1 MVSKK
6 ERLYA
11 VIPAGLED
19 WVAKP
24 PGSRAYPDLC
34 CTRAGPSLLNAVVAA
49 VAFYGRVPSISLVL
63 GCMAVAIVGAHRYWL
78 ANRAKTIFRALIAGD
93 GGNLKPTRLHLP

>member
-19 WVAKP
+19 WVANRLV
-24 PGSRAYPDLC
+24 RAHIRIL
-34 CTRAGPSLLNAVVAA
+34 AALVLGHLLNAVVVA

-63 GCMAVAIVGAHRYWL
+63 GCMAVAIVGAHRY
-78 ANRAKTIFRALIAGD
+78 
-93 GGNLKPTRLHLP
+93 